1 MPSKSNTMKK
11 LLSNSLLLFMMFSF
25 PGNALFAQAVS
36 GPAAQKFD
44 INAIPVSGAVLGDFP
59 YIQLPRGLKL
69 LNSEA
74 YTHQEDFL
82 FFPIDGK
89 MQRLEGNVWR
99 AFIANEGSVG
109 NQWSYDYFEKKL
121 AAEITRLGGIK
132 IFEGKV
138 SGAELDRIKEEA
150 TYFGDEGS
158 IDYWNNKVLVY
169 AIRRQDGHHIYCQF
183 SGNSAGGQLQV
194 LQQ

>member
-1 MPSKSNTMKK
+1 MKN
-11 LLSNSLLLFMMFSF
+11 LLRSILLLFMAFNFS
-25 PGNALFAQAVS
+25 GSTLFAQAAPR
-36 GPAAQKFD
+36 PATKKFD
-44 INAIPVSGAVLGDFP
+44 INAIPVSKAALGDFP
-59 YIQLPRGLKL
+59 YIPLPRGLKL

-82 FFPIDGK
+82 FFPINGK

-109 NQWSYDYFEKKL
+109 NGWSYDYFERKL
-121 AAEITRLGGIK
+121 TSEITQLGGVK

-138 SGAELDRIKEEA
+138 ARAELDRIKEDA
-150 TYFGDEGS
+150 SYFGDEGS

-183 SGNSAGGQLQV
+183 SGNTAGGQLQI

>member
-1 MPSKSNTMKK
+1 MKN
-11 LLSNSLLLFMMFSF
+11 LISSALLLFMVFNFLDSS
-25 PGNALFAQAVS
+25 LFAQTTP
-36 GPAAQKFD
+36 GPGTKKFD
-44 INAIPVSGAVLGDFP
+44 INAIPVSKVTLGDFP
-59 YIQLPRGLKL
+59 YIQLPKGLKL
-69 LNSEA
+69 LNSQA

-82 FFPIDGK
+82 FFPINGK

-99 AFIANEGSVG
+99 AFITNEGSVG
-109 NQWSYDYFEKKL
+109 SGWSYDYFEKKL
-121 AAEITRLGGIK
+121 TAQITELGGVK

-138 SGAELDRIKEEA
+138 SRAELDRIKEDA

-169 AIRRQDGHHIYCQF
+169 VIRRQDGHHIYCQF
-183 SGNSAGGQLQV
+183 SGNTAGGELQI

>member
-1 MPSKSNTMKK
+1 MKRLIRNAL
-11 LLSNSLLLFMMFSF
+11 LLSMVLSSFS
-25 PGNALFAQAVS
+25 GVLFAQTAPQPVI
-36 GPAAQKFD
+36 GKFD

-69 LNSEA
+69 LNGEA

-82 FFPIDGK
+82 FFPVDGK

-109 NQWSYDYFEKKL
+109 NKWSYDYFEKKL
-121 AAEITRLGGIK
+121 AAEITRLGGVK

-169 AIRRQDGHHIYCQF
+169 VIRRQDGHHIYCQF